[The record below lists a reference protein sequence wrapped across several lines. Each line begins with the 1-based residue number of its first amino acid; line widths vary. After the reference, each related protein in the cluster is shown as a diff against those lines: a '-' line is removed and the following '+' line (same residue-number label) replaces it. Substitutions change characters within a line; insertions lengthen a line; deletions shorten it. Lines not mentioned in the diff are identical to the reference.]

1 MALGNRFVDERP
13 HHRRHVGADAIHA
26 PAREAPCNVTV
37 VHRPGDDSAPVG
49 MDGVDELAV
58 DQLPMLPQIAS
69 VGVVRMDLDEIVV
82 QSTRD
87 LEFSFLVNGVRRS
100 QKDRIGPIV
109 ENTFEYVP
117 RSAEEK
123 MPGYL
128 SQDQKQVLIR
138 NGTYR
143 PDGTVNLE
151 TARQLG
157 WDRIWAQRE
166 RPSRRL
172 ASE

>member
-1 MALGNRFVDERP
+1 MVT
-13 HHRRHVGADAIHA
+13 DA
-26 PAREAPCNVTV
+26 EGLTVQVT
-37 VHRPGDDSAPVG
+37 PIGG
-49 MDGVDELAV
+49 
-58 DQLPMLPQIAS
+58 IAS

-128 SQDQKQVLIR
+128 SQDQKQVLIG

-151 TARQLG
+151 TARRLG